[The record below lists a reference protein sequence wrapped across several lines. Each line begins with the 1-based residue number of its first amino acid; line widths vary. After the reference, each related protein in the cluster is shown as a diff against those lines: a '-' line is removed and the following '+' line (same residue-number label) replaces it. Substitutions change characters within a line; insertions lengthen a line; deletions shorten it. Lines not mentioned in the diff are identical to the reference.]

1 VVTPKSDFQRFWAAC
16 AEPGQGL
23 NPRIL
28 LRRLRFT
35 RRAKAARGLL
45 SPLMDA
51 PPGSLTARSVVLR
64 PELLMLFEAPYVN
77 AQWDAATRIGAA
89 RQHLDV
95 AEHIPA
101 LAFEIDESV
110 ELMTLPDIGEGFHLI
125 IDKPKWF
132 AREGV
137 ATVNLFHDNTRLF
150 CLSFAIEDREEGRVG
165 VIGGIQGRKLPA
177 ILDIYRDFTKRAHG
191 VRPRDFIVEIFRM
204 LARVLGATRIEAVSD
219 LCRHHRSTFFP
230 EPVDRPM
237 PLDYDEIWAERGGVP
252 IDAGWWDIPLIR
264 PERDD
269 IPAKKRALYRA
280 RYAMLDQLDAA
291 MGDAV
296 ARAKPVKRPE
306 AL

>member
-1 VVTPKSDFQRFWAAC
+1 MTAKGDFARFWAVSREIGPAS
-16 AEPGQGL
+16 

-28 LRRLRFT
+28 VRRYRFAQ
-35 RRAKAARGLL
+35 RAMAARQLL

-51 PPGSLTARSVVLR
+51 PAGSLAARSVVLR

-77 AQWDAATRIGAA
+77 AHWDAATRIGAA
-89 RQHLDV
+89 RRHLDV
-95 AEHIPA
+95 AEAIPA
-101 LAFEIDESV
+101 LAFAIDESV
-110 ELMTLPDIGEGFHLI
+110 ELMDLSAIGEGFHLI

-137 ATVNLFHDNTRLF
+137 ATINLFHANTRLF
-150 CLSFAIEDREEGRVG
+150 CLSFAIEDRPEGRVG

-191 VRPRDFIVEIFRM
+191 IRPRDFIVELFRM
-204 LARVLGATRIEAVSD
+204 LARVLGATKIEAVSD

-237 PLDYDEIWAERGGVP
+237 PLNYDEIWAERGG
-252 IDAGWWDIPLIR
+252 AAMNEAWWEIPLIR

-280 RYAMLDQLDAA
+280 RYAMLDDLDAA
-291 MGDAV
+291 MGAAV
-296 ARAKPVKRPE
+296 ARARPVRRPE